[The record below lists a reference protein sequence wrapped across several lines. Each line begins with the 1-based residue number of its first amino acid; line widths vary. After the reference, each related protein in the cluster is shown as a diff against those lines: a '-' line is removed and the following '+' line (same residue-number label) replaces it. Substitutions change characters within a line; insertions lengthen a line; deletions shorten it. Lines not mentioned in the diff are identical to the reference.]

1 MTRCQKY
8 FKKLNKHLILFGTRF
23 DTDKSKKIYIMKRLL
38 PLFTVFALLLTA
50 CEGDPGPQGPPGF
63 DGLDGEIIASS
74 AFEIVIDFNSANNY
88 EYIEAYGFNVL
99 PSDVTLVYILWD
111 TVNGQ
116 DIWRLMPQTV
126 YFADDSNLVYNFDF
140 TQDDVRFFLD
150 GTTDF
155 STLDDVWTQDQV
167 FRVVVVPAD
176 NVDGIDISDINAVM
190 NFNNI
195 QSVDLR

>member
-1 MTRCQKY
+1 
-8 FKKLNKHLILFGTRF
+8 
-23 DTDKSKKIYIMKRLL
+23 MKRLL
-38 PLFTVFALLLTA
+38 PLFTVFALVFTS
-50 CEGDPGPQGPPGF
+50 CEGPQGPPGF
-63 DGLDGEIIASS
+63 DGLDGLDGEIIASS
-74 AFEIVIDFNSANNY
+74 AFEIVIDFNTVNDF

-111 TVNGQ
+111 TQNGQ

-126 YFADDSNLVYNFDF
+126 YFDDNTNLVYNFDF

-176 NVDGIDISDINAVM
+176 NVDGIDVSDINAVM
-190 NFNNI
+190 NLIDI
-195 QSVDLR
+195 QSIDLR

>member
-1 MTRCQKY
+1 
-8 FKKLNKHLILFGTRF
+8 
-23 DTDKSKKIYIMKRLL
+23 MKRLL
-38 PLFTVFALLLTA
+38 PLFTVFALVFTS
-50 CEGDPGPQGPPGF
+50 CEGPQGPPGF
-63 DGLDGEIIASS
+63 DGLNGLDGEIIASS
-74 AFEIVIDFNSANNY
+74 AFEIVIDFNTANDF

-111 TVNGQ
+111 TQNGQ

-126 YFADDSNLVYNFDF
+126 YFDDDTNLVYNFDF

-176 NVDGIDISDINAVM
+176 NVDVIDVSDINAVL
-190 NFNNI
+190 NLIDI
-195 QSVDLR
+195 QSIDLS

>member
-1 MTRCQKY
+1 
-8 FKKLNKHLILFGTRF
+8 
-23 DTDKSKKIYIMKRLL
+23 MKRLL
-38 PLFTVFALLLTA
+38 SLFTVFALIFTA
-50 CEGDPGPQGPPGF
+50 CEGPQGPPGFDGF

-74 AFEIVIDFNSANNY
+74 AFEIVVDFNSGNNF
-88 EYIEAYGFNVL
+88 EFIESYGFNVL

-111 TVNGQ
+111 TTDGQ

-126 YFADDSNLVYNFDF
+126 YFNDDTTLVYNFDF

-155 STLDDVWTQDQV
+155 NTLDDVWTQDQV

-176 NVDGIDISDINAVM
+176 NVDGIDVSDINAVM
-190 NFNNI
+190 DVNGI
-195 QSVDLR
+195 QSFDFR

>member
-1 MTRCQKY
+1 
-8 FKKLNKHLILFGTRF
+8 
-23 DTDKSKKIYIMKRLL
+23 MKRLL
-38 PLFTVFALLLTA
+38 SLFTVFALLLTA
-50 CEGDPGPQGPPGF
+50 CEGPQGPPGF
-63 DGLDGEIIASS
+63 DGLDGLDGEIIASS
-74 AFEIVIDFNSANNY
+74 AFEIEVDFNAGNNF

-111 TVNGQ
+111 TINGQ

-126 YFADDSNLVYNFDF
+126 YFDDDTNLVYNFDF

-176 NVDGIDISDINAVM
+176 NVDGIDVSDINAVM
-190 NFNNI
+190 NLIDI
-195 QSVDLR
+195 QSIDLR